1 MRKRIV
7 AFVFAAS
14 LVIGMATPALA
25 AVHGFV
31 PADECADG
39 NGNAAAHAA
48 NTVQVPNG
56 NQPGQGGLTQG
67 EQDAIPCPGND

>member
-7 AFVFAAS
+7 AFVFAAG
-14 LVIGMATPALA
+14 LVVGMATPALA

-39 NGNAAAHAA
+39 NAAAHAA
-48 NTVQVPNG
+48 NTAHVPDG
-56 NQPGQGGLTQG
+56 NQPGEGGLTQG
-67 EQDAIPCPGND
+67 EQDAIPCDNN